1 MLGSEFFESIDNEFY
16 FSNDQENNT
25 LNQIPNQI
33 PDPFIFN
40 WIPPMDPYSYALL
53 NSEES
58 EEDKERYLIERN
70 KINDSMNGKTCSSE
84 EKKIQFKVESN
95 SQKNNP
101 RGRKSINAN
110 KKSLKVHDKLDIDN
124 IISVVQAHYMNFIV
138 DIINCM
144 LKLLGEKRR
153 FSKISYDIKK
163 KVNKKNFEALKE
175 KKLYEILLFDISPKF
190 TRSKIDHNKVL
201 YENIK
206 DLNIFK
212 ELLNQ
217 NYLTFFRNV
226 YYKSERKLNLIIDGK
241 NMTFDLNDEKLSMY
255 KDKIAGFSDKNY
267 LKLFEKYVQERYL

>member
-1 MLGSEFFESIDNEFY
+1 MFGSEFFESIDNEFY

-70 KINDSMNGKTCSSE
+70 KINDSMNGKTCTSE

-190 TRSKIDHNKVL
+190 TRAKIDHNKVL

>member
-1 MLGSEFFESIDNEFY
+1 MLSSEFFESIDNEFY

-70 KINDSMNGKTCSSE
+70 KINDSMNGKTCASE
-84 EKKIQFKVESN
+84 EKKIQFKVEGN

-226 YYKSERKLNLIIDGK
+226 YYKSERKLNLIFDGK
-241 NMTFDLNDEKLSMY
+241 NMTFDLNDEKLVTEKILRLLIY
-255 KDKIAGFSDKNY
+255 KPY
-267 LKLFEKYVQERYL
+267 

>member
-1 MLGSEFFESIDNEFY
+1 MFGSEFFESIDNEFY

-53 NSEES
+53 NSKES

-70 KINDSMNGKTCSSE
+70 RINDSMNGKTCASE

-101 RGRKSINAN
+101 RGRKSINVN
-110 KKSLKVHDKLDIDN
+110 KNSSKVHDKLDIDN

>member
-255 KDKIAGFSDKNY
+255 KDKIASFSDKNY

>member
-25 LNQIPNQI
+25 LSQIPNQV
-33 PDPFIFN
+33 PDPLIFN

-255 KDKIAGFSDKNY
+255 KDKIASFSDKNY

>member
-1 MLGSEFFESIDNEFY
+1 MI
-16 FSNDQENNT
+16 
-25 LNQIPNQI
+25 
-33 PDPFIFN
+33 
-40 WIPPMDPYSYALL
+40 
-53 NSEES
+53 
-58 EEDKERYLIERN
+58 
-70 KINDSMNGKTCSSE
+70 
-84 EKKIQFKVESN
+84 
-95 SQKNNP
+95 
-101 RGRKSINAN
+101 
-110 KKSLKVHDKLDIDN
+110 
-124 IISVVQAHYMNFIV
+124 
-138 DIINCM
+138 
-144 LKLLGEKRR
+144 KLLGEKRR

>member
-1 MLGSEFFESIDNEFY
+1 MLSSEFFESIDNEFY
-16 FSNDQENNT
+16 FSNDEENNT

-101 RGRKSINAN
+101 RGRKSINVN
-110 KKSLKVHDKLDIDN
+110 KNSSKVHDKLDIDN

-255 KDKIAGFSDKNY
+255 KDKIASFSDKNY

>member
-1 MLGSEFFESIDNEFY
+1 MFGSEFFESIDNEFY

-70 KINDSMNGKTCSSE
+70 RINDSMNGKTYASE
-84 EKKIQFKVESN
+84 EKKIQFKVENN

-101 RGRKSINAN
+101 RGRKSINVN
-110 KKSLKVHDKLDIDN
+110 KNSSKVHDKLDIDN

-255 KDKIAGFSDKNY
+255 KDKIASFSDKNY

>member
-1 MLGSEFFESIDNEFY
+1 MFGSEFFESIDNEFY

-163 KVNKKNFEALKE
+163 KVNKKNFEALKG

-255 KDKIAGFSDKNY
+255 KDKIASFSDKNY

>member
-1 MLGSEFFESIDNEFY
+1 MLSSEFFESIDNEFY

-25 LNQIPNQI
+25 LSQIPNQV

-70 KINDSMNGKTCSSE
+70 KINDSMNGKTCASE
-84 EKKIQFKVESN
+84 EKKIQFKVEGN

-255 KDKIAGFSDKNY
+255 KDKIASFSDKNY

>member
-70 KINDSMNGKTCSSE
+70 RINDSMNGKTCASE

-163 KVNKKNFEALKE
+163 KVN
-175 KKLYEILLFDISPKF
+175 
-190 TRSKIDHNKVL
+190 
-201 YENIK
+201 
-206 DLNIFK
+206 NIFHC
-212 ELLNQ
+212 
-217 NYLTFFRNV
+217 
-226 YYKSERKLNLIIDGK
+226 
-241 NMTFDLNDEKLSMY
+241 
-255 KDKIAGFSDKNY
+255 
-267 LKLFEKYVQERYL
+267 

>member
-1 MLGSEFFESIDNEFY
+1 
-16 FSNDQENNT
+16 
-25 LNQIPNQI
+25 
-33 PDPFIFN
+33 
-40 WIPPMDPYSYALL
+40 MDPYSYALL
-53 NSEES
+53 NSQES
-58 EEDKERYLIERN
+58 QEDKERYLIERN
-70 KINDSMNGKTCSSE
+70 RINDSMNGKTCASE

-101 RGRKSINAN
+101 RGRKSINVN
-110 KKSLKVHDKLDIDN
+110 KNSSKVHDKLDIDN

-255 KDKIAGFSDKNY
+255 KDKIASFSDKNY